1 MLIDGEQ
8 CRYIS
13 KKYIGVEKNISEEWK
28 YGNSVSA

>member
-13 KKYIGVEKNISEEWK
+13 KKYIGVENNIRKEWK
-28 YGNSVSA
+28 YGNRVSA